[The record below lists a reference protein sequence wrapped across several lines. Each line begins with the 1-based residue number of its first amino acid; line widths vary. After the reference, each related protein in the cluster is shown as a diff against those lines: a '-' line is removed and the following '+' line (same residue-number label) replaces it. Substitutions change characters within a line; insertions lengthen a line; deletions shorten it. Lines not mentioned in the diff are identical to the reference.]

1 MAEKAGVPKEQ
12 INDLIKTLGGIPEVK
27 QMTFTADT
35 EAGKRA
41 IDDFIEATS
50 KKNGVLTLDAN
61 NDPAVAQLAQTLG
74 LVEVSTGVFA
84 IDANNSRFQQ
94 VLAASKSQGDNT
106 SSSISIYANDYASAR
121 AEQAQ
126 RYINSLSSYIDV
138 YYRKHGESAQLLPD
152 TFANGGIRPPVF
164 GFANGTENHLAQ
176 IAPAG
181 AMRLWAEPETG
192 GEAYIP
198 LSRMKRR
205 RSERILAEVASRF
218 GGTYLPG
225 RVSQH
230 ANGSA
235 TEGQAERASTA
246 QTVVNFTQNI
256 QTAFTKP
263 DSEYK
268 SEGAALARL
277 VGSL

>member
-1 MAEKAGVPKEQ
+1 
-12 INDLIKTLGGIPEVK
+12 
-27 QMTFTADT
+27 
-35 EAGKRA
+35 
-41 IDDFIEATS
+41 
-50 KKNGVLTLDAN
+50 
-61 NDPAVAQLAQTLG
+61 
-74 LVEVSTGVFA
+74 
-84 IDANNSRFQQ
+84 
-94 VLAASKSQGDNT
+94 
-106 SSSISIYANDYASAR
+106 
-121 AEQAQ
+121 
-126 RYINSLSSYIDV
+126 
-138 YYRKHGESAQLLPD
+138 
-152 TFANGGIRPPVF
+152 
-164 GFANGTENHLAQ
+164 
-176 IAPAG
+176 
-181 AMRLWAEPETG
+181 MRLWAEPETG